1 MRTSV
6 RSRNRLLTLL
16 LAFAM
21 VFTGMGIGSWGVDKA
36 VALTSQDVV
45 FLSTP
50 NANSPRY
57 QIEPIAEQEK
67 TYNVWIPDSKKQLVY
82 LNIENFTNE
91 DTVKYQ
97 VGTATAKPF
106 NNAKIAANMIIN
118 PVGKTVTVTLNGEAY
133 TYNLKNSAALS
144 ELSVQGKEITPAYGW
159 SEKDYTVAV
168 SSKTERIQ
176 VNVKTK
182 STADTRK
189 ITVNNQE
196 VALTKVNDSSSGN
209 IEVDLSQ
216 LTWGED
222 NTATIPVVVSD
233 TALGKG
239 SEYTL
244 AVQCNPSVKI
254 VSQSDTTDKE
264 YYDNETKPTA
274 MSVSASAPTEI
285 SYQWY
290 AAKTSDLSDGVIING
305 ATEAN
310 YTPAIT
316 SGLTASEETYYYCEV
331 KNTVDGQGYA
341 AKSNAWKVTVKPGIY
356 PTVTLTTAGGE
367 AIPTEGYSVDAGETV
382 PTLKANVTLPT
393 GYSAENGEITYSW
406 SDREDPLGGRVGDTQ
421 TYTPSTKRDSVHNY
435 YCRATYKYDGKEF
448 TSDSASVKVSVYG
461 YTQDTFSYRAGQYGY
476 SDSEIKVG
484 QAAKMSVNITPPS
497 PKGELYYQWQHST
510 DGKAYEP
517 MHELT
522 QSVTGI
528 TMQYNNIKLDTPIK
542 DKASEDYYRCK
553 FVYKGESVSKLG
565 EALQMEMIT
574 TPVKITTNG
583 VDVIKGFDG
592 QGTKENP
599 FLLKNTDDLQK
610 LKKIVNTDGK
620 SCYQIY
626 FRMASDIQIPKADWT
641 PIGTENSYFS
651 GHIDGNGKTLTVE
664 KDGKSLL
671 GYVREAS
678 VSNLNLFGER
688 IDGYGL
694 VENYVVDYATK
705 NPINITNVTIK
716 EGTKI
721 VKSGFIGGYASG
733 QNQVYITNC
742 KIEKGVTI
750 GCDKDQDN
758 IGGFAGEFNGIVI
771 NCVNEGDVY
780 GKNFVGGIIAD
791 KGQCMGNC
799 IVRNCTFSGKV
810 VATGD
815 YVGGISG
822 AAYGG
827 TNFGFASAPNTPCI
841 TIQNCISNG
850 EISGNNYVGGILGAE
865 PGVVQCWDTV
875 KACITD
881 NLFVGKIKATGSNPY
896 IGGIVGYFNSI
907 NNRNEISNNYFVG
920 TCGTKKGIGRISM
933 IDTDAKTVD
942 KSDVTVKYIN
952 TSGYASYSD
961 MKVAMKAMGLTGVEN
976 MNHNRSDDPLGAD
989 ADKLCKMVTETEL
1002 GNGTV
1007 MELLNASTTS
1017 FKNWEQGEN
1026 SPTHSKTPVL
1036 YAIELSGTYKTTFK
1050 TGDTFSTEG
1059 MVITGKLSDGSTRN
1073 IPLSDEKLKF
1083 TGFDTNKRAVQTIT
1097 VTYGVA
1103 KTTYDVTVLYKESQV
1118 KEIAAYFTL
1127 LGDSY
1132 HKEATAD
1139 DGPHTLSKGNLQTWV
1154 SQTKVTINNNTT
1166 VYDVFKKVLNDNSI
1180 TWKESSKLG
1189 TVYIESLTRNGVTL
1203 GEFDNGN
1210 LSGWMYTLNGTHPDL
1225 GVAQQFLEKGDRI
1238 VFHYTDDYTKEEGS
1252 DKWNTPGADEVKAV
1266 TTSGTTGSATTT
1278 SPTEVKVSGT
1288 TAAATV
1294 KAENQSEI
1302 LKQAVENKSA
1312 EIVLEV
1318 AASDT
1323 KGAENVQLQLETS
1336 FVKNISDKTNARLIL
1351 DTANGRV
1358 SFDQEAL
1365 KAIIGEAEGS
1375 TIIIEIAKVTKPTEA
1390 QKKAAGTNGDIFRL
1404 VVKSGDKI
1412 ISEFN
1417 KGKATVRVEIPAKLT
1432 DKKVAAIHI
1441 ADDAKIEQ
1449 LAGRTL
1455 TISGKK
1461 FYEFTT
1467 PHFSAFALVD
1477 AEKLGLEVEEP
1488 QVDAKALTAKLT
1500 PVARSAKT
1508 AKKNVKVTVSLDKQ
1522 DKAIIKELKDAGYTV
1537 KYRFY
1542 RSKKKAAGYKAAVTK
1557 KTASYTNTGGKK
1569 GTKYFYKVQVRVY
1582 DENGKLTA
1590 KTALK
1595 QCKYANRTWAK

>member
-21 VFTGMGIGSWGVDKA
+21 VFTGMGIGSGGVDKA

-45 FLSTP
+45 FLST
-50 NANSPRY
+50 AKAGSPKY
-57 QIEPIAEQEK
+57 QIEPIAGQEK
-67 TYNVWIPDSKKQLVY
+67 SYNVWIPDSAKSAKQLAF

-91 DTVKYQ
+91 DTVTYQ
-97 VGTATAKPF
+97 VDKGKARSFTGKIGSTMIGKP
-106 NNAKIAANMIIN
+106 A
-118 PVGKTVTVTLNGEAY
+118 GKTVTVTLNEASY
-133 TYNLKNSAALS
+133 TYSLKNSAALS
-144 ELSVQGKEITPAYGW
+144 ALSVQGKEIAPAYVW
-159 SEKDYTVAV
+159 SEKEYSVSV
-168 SSKTERIQ
+168 SSKTNPIQ
-176 VNVKTK
+176 VNVETN

-196 VALTKVNDSSSGN
+196 VTLTKGNDSSSGN

-222 NTATIPVVVSD
+222 NTATIRVVVSD
-233 TALGKG
+233 MALGKG

-244 AVQCNPSVKI
+244 KVECNPSVKI
-254 VSQSDTTDKE
+254 DAQSDTADKT

-290 AAKTSDLSDGVIING
+290 AAKTSDLSGGVIING

-356 PTVTLTTAGGE
+356 PTVTLKTAGGE

-406 SDREDPLGGRVGDTQ
+406 SDREDPFGGRVGDTQ
-421 TYTPSTKRDSVHNY
+421 TYTPSTKWDSVHNY

-497 PKGELYYQWQHST
+497 LKGELYYQWQHST

-641 PIGTENSYFS
+641 PIGTETSYFS

-865 PGVVQCWDTV
+865 PGVVQCWDTI

-961 MKVAMKAMGLTGVEN
+961 MKVAMKAMGLTGVEE

-1007 MELLNASTTS
+1007 VELLNASTTS

-1225 GVAQQFLEKGDRI
+1225 GVAQQFLENGDRI

-1252 DKWNTPGADEVKAV
+1252 EHWNTPGGVVEEVKDV
-1266 TTSGTTGSATTT
+1266 TTDTKTGTTTA
-1278 SPTEVKVSGT
+1278 PTEVKVSEKTNADGT
-1288 TAAATV
+1288 KTKVAEV
-1294 KAENQSEI
+1294 KVSTDNQKEI
-1302 LKQAVENKSA
+1302 LKQAKASKSKEIILNVSSKSVGDAAKADVTLDKSFIDSIVKETDAKLTIKTPFGNKTYTREELKAMSA
-1312 EIVLEV
+1312 AATGSTVTV
-1318 AASDT
+1318 AIEKA
-1323 KGAENVQLQLETS
+1323 AEPPV
-1336 FVKNISDKTNARLIL
+1336 D
-1351 DTANGRV
+1351 DTAN
-1358 SFDQEAL
+1358 
-1365 KAIIGEAEGS
+1365 AEK
-1375 TIIIEIAKVTKPTEA
+1375 IAKAKS
-1390 QKKAAGTNGDIFRL
+1390 I
-1404 VVKSGDKI
+1404 VKDL
-1412 ISEFN
+1412 
-1417 KGKATVRVEIPAKLT
+1417 KL
-1432 DKKVAAIHI
+1432 
-1441 ADDAKIEQ
+1441 
-1449 LAGRTL
+1449 
-1455 TISGKK
+1455 
-1461 FYEFTT
+1461 
-1467 PHFSAFALVD
+1467 
-1477 AEKLGLEVEEP
+1477 
-1488 QVDAKALTAKLT
+1488 
-1500 PVARSAKT
+1500 VARSSKT
-1508 AKKNVKVTVSLDKQ
+1508 AKKNIKAVLKSDAKVKVS
-1522 DKAIIKELKDAGYTV
+1522 IKELKDLGFTV

-1542 RSKKKAAGYKAAVTK
+1542 RSTKKAASYKSTVTK
-1557 KTASYTNTGGKK
+1557 KTATYTNTSGKK
-1569 GTKYFYKVQVRVY
+1569 GTKYFYKIQVRVY

-1595 QCKYANRTWAK
+1595 QCKYASRTWTK

>member
-1 MRTSV
+1 
-6 RSRNRLLTLL
+6 
-16 LAFAM
+16 M

-36 VALTSQDVV
+36 VALASQDVV
-45 FLSTP
+45 FLST
-50 NANSPRY
+50 AKAGSPKY
-57 QIEPIAEQEK
+57 QIEPIAGQEK
-67 TYNVWIPDSKKQLVY
+67 SYNVWIPDSAKSAKQLAF

-91 DTVKYQ
+91 DTVTYQ
-97 VGTATAKPF
+97 VDKGKARSFTGKIGSTMIGKP
-106 NNAKIAANMIIN
+106 A
-118 PVGKTVTVTLNGEAY
+118 GKTVTVTLNEESY
-133 TYNLKNSAALS
+133 TYSLKNSAALS
-144 ELSVQGKEITPAYGW
+144 ALSVQGKEIAPAYVW
-159 SEKDYTVAV
+159 SEKEYSVSV
-168 SSKTERIQ
+168 SSKTNPIQ
-176 VNVKTK
+176 VNVETN

-196 VALTKVNDSSSGN
+196 VTLTKGNDSSSGN

-244 AVQCNPSVKI
+244 KVECNPSVKI
-254 VSQSDTTDKE
+254 DAQSDTADKT

-290 AAKTSDLSDGVIING
+290 AAKTSDLSGGVIING

-406 SDREDPLGGRVGDTQ
+406 SDREDPLGGRAGDTQ
-421 TYTPSTKRDSVHNY
+421 TYTPSTKWDSVHNY

-461 YTQDTFSYRAGQYGY
+461 YTQDTFSYSAGQYGY

-497 PKGELYYQWQHST
+497 VKGELYYQWQHST

-528 TMQYNNIKLDTPIK
+528 TMQYSNIKLDTPIK
-542 DKASEDYYRCK
+542 DKESEDYYRCK

-610 LKKIVNTDGK
+610 LKEIVNKDGK

-626 FRMASDIQIPKADWT
+626 FRMASDIKIPKEGWT
-641 PIGTENSYFS
+641 PIGTETSYFS

-865 PGVVQCWDTV
+865 PGVVQCWDTI

-961 MKVAMKAMGLTGVEN
+961 MKVAMKAMGLTGVEE

-1225 GVAQQFLEKGDRI
+1225 GVAQQFLENGDRI

-1252 DKWNTPGADEVKAV
+1252 EHWNTPGGVVEEVKDV
-1266 TTSGTTGSATTT
+1266 TTDTKTGTTTA
-1278 SPTEVKVSGT
+1278 PTEVKVSEKTNADGT
-1288 TAAATV
+1288 KTKVAEV
-1294 KAENQSEI
+1294 KVSTDNQKEI
-1302 LKQAVENKSA
+1302 LKQAKASKSKEIILNVSSKSVGDAAKADVTLDKSFIDSIVKETDAKLTIKTPFGNKTYTREELKAMSA
-1312 EIVLEV
+1312 AATGSTVTV
-1318 AASDT
+1318 AIEKA
-1323 KGAENVQLQLETS
+1323 AEPPV
-1336 FVKNISDKTNARLIL
+1336 D
-1351 DTANGRV
+1351 DTAN
-1358 SFDQEAL
+1358 
-1365 KAIIGEAEGS
+1365 AEK
-1375 TIIIEIAKVTKPTEA
+1375 IAKAKS
-1390 QKKAAGTNGDIFRL
+1390 I
-1404 VVKSGDKI
+1404 VKDL
-1412 ISEFN
+1412 
-1417 KGKATVRVEIPAKLT
+1417 KL
-1432 DKKVAAIHI
+1432 
-1441 ADDAKIEQ
+1441 
-1449 LAGRTL
+1449 
-1455 TISGKK
+1455 
-1461 FYEFTT
+1461 
-1467 PHFSAFALVD
+1467 
-1477 AEKLGLEVEEP
+1477 
-1488 QVDAKALTAKLT
+1488 
-1500 PVARSAKT
+1500 VARSSKT
-1508 AKKNVKVTVSLDKQ
+1508 AKKNIKAVLKSDAKVKVS
-1522 DKAIIKELKDAGYTV
+1522 IKELKDLGFTV

-1542 RSKKKAAGYKAAVTK
+1542 RSTKKAASYKSTVTK
-1557 KTASYTNTGGKK
+1557 KTATYTNTSGKK
-1569 GTKYFYKVQVRVY
+1569 GTKYFYKIQVRVY

-1595 QCKYANRTWAK
+1595 QCKYASRTWTK

>member
-36 VALTSQDVV
+36 VALASQDVV
-45 FLSTP
+45 FLST
-50 NANSPRY
+50 AKAGSPKY
-57 QIEPIAEQEK
+57 QIEPIAGQEK
-67 TYNVWIPDSKKQLVY
+67 SYNVWIPDSAKSAKQLAF

-91 DTVKYQ
+91 DTVTYQ
-97 VGTATAKPF
+97 VDKGKARSFTGKIGSTMIGKP
-106 NNAKIAANMIIN
+106 A
-118 PVGKTVTVTLNGEAY
+118 GKTVTVTLNEASY
-133 TYNLKNSAALS
+133 TYSLKNSAALS
-144 ELSVQGKEITPAYGW
+144 ALSVQGKEIAPAYVW
-159 SEKDYTVAV
+159 SEKEYSVSV
-168 SSKTERIQ
+168 SSKTNPIQ
-176 VNVKTK
+176 VNVETN

-196 VALTKVNDSSSGN
+196 VTLTKGNDSSSGN

-222 NTATIPVVVSD
+222 NTATIRVVVSD

-244 AVQCNPSVKI
+244 KVECNPSVKI
-254 VSQSDTTDKE
+254 DAQSDTADKT

-290 AAKTSDLSDGVIING
+290 AAKTSDLSGGVIING

-421 TYTPSTKRDSVHNY
+421 TYTPSTKWDSVHNY

-461 YTQDTFSYRAGQYGY
+461 YTQDTFSYREGQYGY

-497 PKGELYYQWQHST
+497 LKGELYYQWQHST

-641 PIGTENSYFS
+641 PIGTETSYFS

-865 PGVVQCWDTV
+865 PGVVQCWDTI

-961 MKVAMKAMGLTGVEN
+961 MKAAMKAMGLTGVEE

-1007 MELLNASTTS
+1007 VELLNASTTS

-1059 MVITGKLSDGSTRN
+1059 MVITGKLADGSTRN

-1225 GVAQQFLEKGDRI
+1225 GVAQQFLENGDRI

-1252 DKWNTPGADEVKAV
+1252 EHWNTPGGVVEEVKDV
-1266 TTSGTTGSATTT
+1266 TTDTKTGTTTA
-1278 SPTEVKVSGT
+1278 PTEVKVSEKTNADGT
-1288 TAAATV
+1288 KTKVAEV
-1294 KAENQSEI
+1294 KVSTDNQKEI
-1302 LKQAVENKSA
+1302 LKQAKASKSKEIILNVSSKSVGDAAKADVTLDKSFIDSIVKETDAKLTIKTPFGNKTYTREELKAMSA
-1312 EIVLEV
+1312 AATGSTVTV
-1318 AASDT
+1318 AIEKA
-1323 KGAENVQLQLETS
+1323 AEPPV
-1336 FVKNISDKTNARLIL
+1336 D
-1351 DTANGRV
+1351 DTAN
-1358 SFDQEAL
+1358 
-1365 KAIIGEAEGS
+1365 AEK
-1375 TIIIEIAKVTKPTEA
+1375 IAKAKS
-1390 QKKAAGTNGDIFRL
+1390 I
-1404 VVKSGDKI
+1404 VKDL
-1412 ISEFN
+1412 
-1417 KGKATVRVEIPAKLT
+1417 KL
-1432 DKKVAAIHI
+1432 
-1441 ADDAKIEQ
+1441 
-1449 LAGRTL
+1449 
-1455 TISGKK
+1455 
-1461 FYEFTT
+1461 
-1467 PHFSAFALVD
+1467 
-1477 AEKLGLEVEEP
+1477 
-1488 QVDAKALTAKLT
+1488 
-1500 PVARSAKT
+1500 VARSSKT
-1508 AKKNVKVTVSLDKQ
+1508 AKKNIKAVLKSDAKVKVS
-1522 DKAIIKELKDAGYTV
+1522 IKELKDLGFTV

-1542 RSKKKAAGYKAAVTK
+1542 RSTKKAASYKSTVTK
-1557 KTASYTNTGGKK
+1557 KTATYTNTSGKK
-1569 GTKYFYKVQVRVY
+1569 GTKYFYKIQVRVY

-1595 QCKYANRTWAK
+1595 QCKYASRTWTK

>member
-36 VALTSQDVV
+36 VALASQDVV
-45 FLSTP
+45 FLST
-50 NANSPRY
+50 AKAGSPKY
-57 QIEPIAEQEK
+57 QIEPIAGQEK
-67 TYNVWIPDSKKQLVY
+67 SYNVWIPDSAKSAKQLAF

-91 DTVKYQ
+91 DTVTYQ
-97 VGTATAKPF
+97 VDKGKARSFTGKIGTTMIGKP
-106 NNAKIAANMIIN
+106 A
-118 PVGKTVTVTLNGEAY
+118 GKTVTVTLNEASY
-133 TYNLKNSAALS
+133 TYSLKNSAALS
-144 ELSVQGKEITPAYGW
+144 ALSVQGKEIAPAYVW
-159 SEKDYTVAV
+159 SEKEYSVSV
-168 SSKTERIQ
+168 SSKTNPIQ
-176 VNVKTK
+176 VNVETN

-196 VALTKVNDSSSGN
+196 VTLTKGNDSSSGN

-222 NTATIPVVVSD
+222 NTATIRVVVSD

-244 AVQCNPSVKI
+244 KVECNPSVKI
-254 VSQSDTTDKE
+254 DAQSDTADKT

-290 AAKTSDLSDGVIING
+290 AAKTSDLSGGVIING

-421 TYTPSTKRDSVHNY
+421 TYTPSTKWDSVHNY

-497 PKGELYYQWQHST
+497 LKGELYYQWQHST

-641 PIGTENSYFS
+641 PIGTETSYFS

-865 PGVVQCWDTV
+865 PGVVQCWDTI

-961 MKVAMKAMGLTGVEN
+961 MKVAMKAMGLTGVEK

-1007 MELLNASTTS
+1007 VELLNASTTS

-1225 GVAQQFLEKGDRI
+1225 GVAQQFLENGDRI

-1252 DKWNTPGADEVKAV
+1252 EHWNTPGGVVEEVKDV
-1266 TTSGTTGSATTT
+1266 TTDTKTGTTTA
-1278 SPTEVKVSGT
+1278 PTEVKVSEKTNADGT
-1288 TAAATV
+1288 KTKVAEV
-1294 KAENQSEI
+1294 KVSTDNQKEI
-1302 LKQAVENKSA
+1302 LKQAKASKSKEIILNVSSKSVGDAAKADVTLDKSFIDSIVKETDAKLTIKTPFGNKTYTREELKAMSA
-1312 EIVLEV
+1312 AATGSTVTV
-1318 AASDT
+1318 AIEKA
-1323 KGAENVQLQLETS
+1323 AEPPV
-1336 FVKNISDKTNARLIL
+1336 D
-1351 DTANGRV
+1351 DTAN
-1358 SFDQEAL
+1358 
-1365 KAIIGEAEGS
+1365 AEK
-1375 TIIIEIAKVTKPTEA
+1375 IAKAKS
-1390 QKKAAGTNGDIFRL
+1390 I
-1404 VVKSGDKI
+1404 VKDL
-1412 ISEFN
+1412 
-1417 KGKATVRVEIPAKLT
+1417 KL
-1432 DKKVAAIHI
+1432 
-1441 ADDAKIEQ
+1441 
-1449 LAGRTL
+1449 
-1455 TISGKK
+1455 
-1461 FYEFTT
+1461 
-1467 PHFSAFALVD
+1467 
-1477 AEKLGLEVEEP
+1477 
-1488 QVDAKALTAKLT
+1488 
-1500 PVARSAKT
+1500 VARSSKT
-1508 AKKNVKVTVSLDKQ
+1508 AKKNIKAVLKSDAKVKVS
-1522 DKAIIKELKDAGYTV
+1522 IKELKDLGFTV

-1542 RSKKKAAGYKAAVTK
+1542 RSTKKAASYKSTVTK
-1557 KTASYTNTGGKK
+1557 KTATYTNTSGKK
-1569 GTKYFYKVQVRVY
+1569 GTKYFYKIQVRVY

-1595 QCKYANRTWAK
+1595 QCKYASRTWTK

>member
-36 VALTSQDVV
+36 VALASQDVV
-45 FLSTP
+45 FLST
-50 NANSPRY
+50 AKAGSPKY
-57 QIEPIAEQEK
+57 QIEPIAGQEK
-67 TYNVWIPDSKKQLVY
+67 SYNVWIPDSAKSAKQLAF

-91 DTVKYQ
+91 DTVTYQ
-97 VGTATAKPF
+97 VDKGKARSFTGKIGSTMIGKP
-106 NNAKIAANMIIN
+106 A
-118 PVGKTVTVTLNGEAY
+118 GKTVTVTLNEASY
-133 TYNLKNSAALS
+133 TYSLKNSAALS
-144 ELSVQGKEITPAYGW
+144 ALSVQGKEIAPAYVW
-159 SEKDYTVAV
+159 SEKEYSVSV
-168 SSKTERIQ
+168 SSKTNPIQ
-176 VNVKTK
+176 VNVETN

-196 VALTKVNDSSSGN
+196 VTLTKGNDSSSGN

-222 NTATIPVVVSD
+222 NTATIRVVVSD

-244 AVQCNPSVKI
+244 KVECSPSVKI
-254 VSQSDTTDKE
+254 DAQSDTADKT

-290 AAKTSDLSDGVIING
+290 AAKTSDLSGGVIING

-421 TYTPSTKRDSVHNY
+421 TYTPSTKWDSVHNY

-497 PKGELYYQWQHST
+497 LKGELYYQWQHST

-641 PIGTENSYFS
+641 PIGTETSYFS

-865 PGVVQCWDTV
+865 PGVVQCWDTI

-961 MKVAMKAMGLTGVEN
+961 MKVAMKAMGLTGVEE

-1007 MELLNASTTS
+1007 VELLNASTTS

-1225 GVAQQFLEKGDRI
+1225 GVAQQFLENGDRI

-1252 DKWNTPGADEVKAV
+1252 EHWNTPGGVVEEVKDV
-1266 TTSGTTGSATTT
+1266 TTDTKTGTTTA
-1278 SPTEVKVSGT
+1278 PTEVKVSEKTNADGT
-1288 TAAATV
+1288 KTKVAEV
-1294 KAENQSEI
+1294 KVSTDNQKEI
-1302 LKQAVENKSA
+1302 LKQAKASKSKEIILNVSSKSVGDAAKADVTLDKSFIDSIVKETDAKLTIKTPFGNKTYTREELKAMSA
-1312 EIVLEV
+1312 AATGSTVTV
-1318 AASDT
+1318 AIEKA
-1323 KGAENVQLQLETS
+1323 AEPPV
-1336 FVKNISDKTNARLIL
+1336 D
-1351 DTANGRV
+1351 DTAN
-1358 SFDQEAL
+1358 
-1365 KAIIGEAEGS
+1365 AEK
-1375 TIIIEIAKVTKPTEA
+1375 IAKAKS
-1390 QKKAAGTNGDIFRL
+1390 I
-1404 VVKSGDKI
+1404 VKDL
-1412 ISEFN
+1412 
-1417 KGKATVRVEIPAKLT
+1417 KL
-1432 DKKVAAIHI
+1432 
-1441 ADDAKIEQ
+1441 
-1449 LAGRTL
+1449 
-1455 TISGKK
+1455 
-1461 FYEFTT
+1461 
-1467 PHFSAFALVD
+1467 
-1477 AEKLGLEVEEP
+1477 
-1488 QVDAKALTAKLT
+1488 
-1500 PVARSAKT
+1500 VARSSKT
-1508 AKKNVKVTVSLDKQ
+1508 AKKNIKAVLKSDAKVKVS
-1522 DKAIIKELKDAGYTV
+1522 IKELKDLGFTV

-1542 RSKKKAAGYKAAVTK
+1542 RSTKKAASYKSTVTK
-1557 KTASYTNTGGKK
+1557 KTATYTNTSGKK
-1569 GTKYFYKVQVRVY
+1569 GTKYFYKIQVRVY

-1595 QCKYANRTWAK
+1595 QCKYASRTWTK

>member
-1 MRTSV
+1 MTIVKKRI
-6 RSRNRLLTLL
+6 
-16 LAFAM
+16 FAM
-21 VFTGMGIGSWGVDKA
+21 LMVVMIVFTGINIGNGNHVNAYAQEMQGVHFVNGTKA
-36 VALTSQDVV
+36 PVYEYPVIDEEGLTFS
-45 FLSTP
+45 L
-50 NANSPRY
+50 
-57 QIEPIAEQEK
+57 K
-67 TYNVWIPDSKKQLVY
+67 IPDSAFNKKDKAKIV
-82 LNIENFTNE
+82 LNVDAGKTICLSKDGKTYSEVNSSTLAFLRTLNLKVGEKFYIKEKTEDALASTYIVKSYATLNE
-91 DTVKYQ
+91 LSVSGKSVTPAFSWGEKEYSIAVADKSEQITIN
-97 VGTATAKPF
+97 VGTKSTE
-106 NNAKIAANMIIN
+106 
-118 PVGKTVTVTLNGEAY
+118 KTRNIKVNGMDVMLLNGEGSI
-133 TYNLKNSAALS
+133 TLNLADLS
-144 ELSVQGKEITPAYGW
+144 WKEK
-159 SEKDYTVAV
+159 SVAV
-168 SSKTERIQ
+168 PI
-176 VNVKTK
+176 
-182 STADTRK
+182 D
-189 ITVNNQE
+189 
-196 VALTKVNDSSSGN
+196 
-209 IEVDLSQ
+209 
-216 LTWGED
+216 
-222 NTATIPVVVSD
+222 VSD
-233 TALGKG
+233 TDPAFIGG
-239 SEYTL
+239 DSYTL
-244 AVQCNPSVKI
+244 NFNYSPEVKI
-254 VSQSDTTDKE
+254 IAQSDTADRE
-264 YYDNETKPTA
+264 YYDNETKPSVLSVTA
-274 MSVSASAPTEI
+274 TAPTEI
-285 SYQWY
+285 RYRWFISQNQ
-290 AAKTSDLSDGVIING
+290 DLLESQEIEGV
-305 ATEAN
+305 
-310 YTPAIT
+310 
-316 SGLTASEETYYYCEV
+316 TASEYQPQINRLEESESKIYYYYCV
-331 KNTVDGQGYA
+331 AQNSVGDKVYTAQSDV
-341 AKSNAWKVTVKPGIY
+341 WKVTIKKGPY
-356 PTVTLTTAGGE
+356 PSVSLTQEDGSK
-367 AIPTEGYSVDAGETV
+367 IPETGYFLNAAEDEQL
-382 PTLKANVTLPT
+382 PTIKANVSLPSGHT
-393 GYSAENGEITYSW
+393 AEEANITYKW
-406 SDREDPLGGRVGDTQ
+406 YQAEDKWNTVLASSQ
-421 TYTPSTKRDSVHNY
+421 TFTCVAQEDAIKHY
-435 YCRATYKYDGKEF
+435 YCLVSYKYDNAEF
-448 TSDSASVKVSVYG
+448 TTKSQNIRIAILGFPKNYL
-461 YTQDTFSYRAGQYGY
+461 SYSPNQYGY
-476 SDSEIKVG
+476 QDKKTKIGKSVKIGVTISCSPQG
-484 QAAKMSVNITPPS
+484 Q
-497 PKGELYYQWQHST
+497 LYYQWYGSD
-510 DGKAYEP
+510 DGKKY
-517 MHELT
+517 
-522 QSVTGI
+522 
-528 TMQYNNIKLDTPIK
+528 TPINDLEQSLTSGGFLERNLTLNTPVK
-542 DKASEDYYRCK
+542 SASDESYYYCKVIYQRESKAKPGEIVK
-553 FVYKGESVSKLG
+553 TELATVPVKVTTEGLESVSGFEG
-565 EALQMEMIT
+565 EGEQGNPYLIKNIT
-574 TPVKITTNG
+574 
-583 VDVIKGFDG
+583 
-592 QGTKENP
+592 
-599 FLLKNTDDLQK
+599 DLQRLRK
-610 LKKIVNTDGK
+610 LVNEENI
-620 SCYQIY
+620 SCYEKY
-626 FRMASDIQIPKADWT
+626 FKLETDITIPKADWT
-641 PIGTENSYFS
+641 PIGTENNFFM
-651 GHIDGNGKTLTVE
+651 GHINGNHKTLTVE
-664 KDGKSLL
+664 KDGKPLL

-961 MKVAMKAMGLTGVEN
+961 MKVAMKAMGLTGVEE

-1252 DKWNTPGADEVKAV
+1252 DHWNTPGGVVEEVKDV
-1266 TTSGTTGSATTT
+1266 TTDTKTGTTTA
-1278 SPTEVKVSGT
+1278 PTEVKVSEKTNADGT
-1288 TAAATV
+1288 KTKVAEV
-1294 KAENQSEI
+1294 KVSTDNQKEI
-1302 LKQAVENKSA
+1302 LKQAKASKSK
-1312 EIVLEV
+1312 EIILNVSSKSV
-1318 AASDT
+1318 GDAAKADVTLDKSFIDSIV
-1323 KGAENVQLQLETS
+1323 KETDAKLTIKTP
-1336 FVKNISDKTNARLIL
+1336 FGDKTYTQEELKAMSAAATGSTVTVAIEKAAEPPVD
-1351 DTANGRV
+1351 DTAN
-1358 SFDQEAL
+1358 
-1365 KAIIGEAEGS
+1365 AE
-1375 TIIIEIAKVTKPTEA
+1375 
-1390 QKKAAGTNGDIFRL
+1390 
-1404 VVKSGDKI
+1404 
-1412 ISEFN
+1412 
-1417 KGKATVRVEIPAKLT
+1417 
-1432 DKKVAAIHI
+1432 
-1441 ADDAKIEQ
+1441 KIEK
-1449 LAGRTL
+1449 AKS
-1455 TISGKK
+1455 IVK
-1461 FYEFTT
+1461 
-1467 PHFSAFALVD
+1467 D
-1477 AEKLGLEVEEP
+1477 MKL
-1488 QVDAKALTAKLT
+1488 
-1500 PVARSAKT
+1500 VARSSKT
-1508 AKKNVKVTVSLDKQ
+1508 AKKNVKAVLKSDAKV
-1522 DKAIIKELKDAGYTV
+1522 KASIKELKDLGFTV

-1542 RSKKKAAGYKAAVTK
+1542 RSTKKVAGYKAAVTK

-1595 QCKYANRTWAK
+1595 QCKYASRTWTK

>member
-21 VFTGMGIGSWGVDKA
+21 VFTGMGIGSGGVDKA

-45 FLSTP
+45 FLST
-50 NANSPRY
+50 AKADSPKY
-57 QIEPIAEQEK
+57 QIEPIDGQEK
-67 TYNVWIPDSKKQLVY
+67 SYNVWIPDSAKQLVY
-82 LNIENFTNE
+82 LNIENYTTN
-91 DTVKYQ
+91 DTVTYD
-97 VGTATAKPF
+97 VGKGAKKF
-106 NNAKIAANMIIN
+106 EGKINSTMISK
-118 PVGKTVTVTLNGEAY
+118 PAGKTVTVTLNGESY
-133 TYNLKNSAALS
+133 TYSLKNSAALS
-144 ELSVQGKEITPAYGW
+144 ALSVQGKEIAPAYVW
-159 SEKDYTVAV
+159 SEKEYSVSV
-168 SSKTERIQ
+168 SSKTNPIQ
-176 VNVKTK
+176 VSVETK

-196 VALTKVNDSSSGN
+196 VTLTEGSGS
-209 IEVDLSQ
+209 IEVALSP
-216 LTWGED
+216 LSWSED
-222 NTATIPVVVSD
+222 NTATIPIKVSD
-233 TALGKG
+233 TSLEKG

-244 AVQCNPSVKI
+244 KVEHNPSVKI
-254 VSQSDTTDKE
+254 VSQSDTTAKE

-290 AAKTSDLSDGVIING
+290 AAKNSDLLDGAIIDG

-316 SGLTASEETYYYCEV
+316 SGLTAAKETYYYCEV
-331 KNTVDGQGYA
+331 KNTVDGQEYT
-341 AKSNAWKVTVKPGIY
+341 AKSSAWKVTVKPGVY
-356 PTVTLTTAGGE
+356 PTVTLTTAEGDV
-367 AIPTEGYSVDAGETV
+367 IPTEGYSVDAGETV
-382 PTLKANVTLPT
+382 PTLKADVTLPE

-406 SDREDPLGGRVGDTQ
+406 SDREDPLGSSVGDTQ
-421 TYTPSTKRDSVHNY
+421 TYTPSTKWDSVHNY

-497 PKGELYYQWQHST
+497 LKGELYYQWQHST

-528 TMQYNNIKLDTPIK
+528 TTMQYSNIKLDTPIK
-542 DKASEDYYRCK
+542 DKASEDYYRCR
-553 FVYKGESVSKLG
+553 FVYKGESVSKPG

-574 TPVKITTNG
+574 TPVKITTKG
-583 VDVIKGFDG
+583 VDAIEGFEG
-592 QGTKENP
+592 QGTKESP
-599 FLLKNTDDLQK
+599 FLLKNTSDLQK
-610 LKKIVNTDGK
+610 LKEIVNTDGK

-626 FRMASDIQIPKADWT
+626 FRMESDIKIPRADWT
-641 PIGTENSYFS
+641 PIGTETSYFS

-664 KDGKSLL
+664 KDGKPLL

-678 VSNLNLFGER
+678 VSNLNLLGER

-742 KIEKGVTI
+742 KIEEGVTI

-780 GKNFVGGIIAD
+780 GRNFVGGIIAD

-881 NLFVGKIKATGSNPY
+881 NLFVGEIKATGSNPY

-907 NNRNEISNNYFVG
+907 NNRNEISNNYFVD
-920 TCGTKKGIGRISM
+920 TCGTEKGIGRISM

-961 MKVAMKAMGLTGVEN
+961 MKVAMEAMGLNGVEK

-989 ADKLCKMVTETEL
+989 ADKLCKMVTESEL
-1002 GNGTV
+1002 KDGTV
-1007 MELLNASTTS
+1007 MKLLNASATS

-1050 TGDTFSTEG
+1050 TGDNFSAEG
-1059 MVITGKLSDGSTRN
+1059 MVVTGKLSDGTTQN
-1073 IPLSDEKLKF
+1073 IPLSDPKLKF
-1083 TGFDTNKRAVQTIT
+1083 TGFKSNQRGVQTIT

-1103 KTTYDVTVLYKESQV
+1103 KATYDVTVLYNESQV
-1118 KEIAAYFTL
+1118 QDISVYFTL
-1127 LGDSY
+1127 LGDTK
-1132 HKEATAD
+1132 HDTPTAAT
-1139 DGPHTLSKGNLQTWV
+1139 GTHTLSAGNLQTWIPR
-1154 SQTKVTINNNTT
+1154 TKVEINNNTT
-1166 VYDVFKKVLNDNSI
+1166 VYDVFKQVLTANNI
-1180 TWKESSKLG
+1180 TWRESAKLG
-1189 TVYIESLTRNGVTL
+1189 TVYIESLNKDGVDL

-1252 DKWNTPGADEVKAV
+1252 DKWGTPGAEEGKDVI
-1266 TTSGTTGSATTT
+1266 TSGSSGSAITTT
-1278 SPTEVKVSGT
+1278 PTEVTVSGT
-1288 TAAATV
+1288 TATASV
-1294 KAENQSEI
+1294 KKENVEAI
-1302 LKQAVENKSA
+1302 LKQAKENKSA
-1312 EIVLEV
+1312 EIVLNV

-1323 KGAENVQLQLETS
+1323 KGAET
-1336 FVKNISDKTNARLIL
+1336 VKIQL
-1351 DTANGRV
+1351 DTATVKSVV
-1358 SFDQEAL
+1358 SDTSASLTVKTEKGQVSLDREAL
-1365 KAIIGEAEGS
+1365 KTVSSEAKGT
-1375 TIIIEIAKVTKPTEA
+1375 TITLEVIKVTNPTEV
-1390 QKKAAGTNGDIFRL
+1390 QKKAAGTNGYVIRL
-1404 VVKSGDKI
+1404 VIKSGDKI
-1412 ISEFN
+1412 ISDF
-1417 KGKATVRVEIPAKLT
+1417 KQGKATVTVEIPAKLQ
-1432 DKKVAAIHI
+1432 DNKVAAIYI
-1441 ADDAKIEQ
+1441 AEDGKIEQ
-1449 LAGRTL
+1449 LEGKTVK
-1455 TISGKK
+1455 IDGKK
-1461 FYEFTT
+1461 YYTFET

-1477 AEKLGLEVEEP
+1477 AEELGLEANDEEANIERIKGL
-1488 QVDAKALTAKLT
+1488 VSDMSLD
-1500 PVARSAKT
+1500 ARSSKT
-1508 AKKNVKVTVSLDKQ
+1508 SKKSIKVTLSVDKST
-1522 DKAIIKELKDAGYTV
+1522 AAAIKEIEEMGYTV
-1537 KYRFY
+1537 KYKYY
-1542 RSKKKAAGYKAAVTK
+1542 RSTKKASKYQAKITK
-1557 KTASYTNTGGKK
+1557 TTKSYTNTAGKK
-1569 GTKYFYKVQVRVY
+1569 GTRYYYKARIQVY
-1582 DENGKLTA
+1582 DKDGKLVA
-1590 KTALK
+1590 QTALK
-1595 QCKYANRTWAK
+1595 QCKYAVRMWTK